1 MAALDVNA
9 VKARATA
16 FVKGFSPS
24 QLVII
29 GLLTV
34 VAGVGGV
41 SFLTWVTAPTYGV
54 LLAGLDAEDATAV
67 IAVLEEDGVPYEL
80 ASGGSTIMVPTDVV
94 DEQRLAVA
102 GEGLPA
108 GRTDSGWAAFDSQ
121 GLTSSTF
128 QQQVAYQR
136 AMETT
141 LSSSVAEIEGVRS
154 AKVQLALP
162 EKKLFT
168 EDRTP
173 ARASVLVTTDG
184 SLGDDAVQAMTHLVA
199 SSVPDLSAADVS
211 VTDSSGRLLTSD
223 GTGAGNDRTAKARA
237 ELETTLEAR
246 ATTMFDQLL
255 GPGKAVVRVN
265 AEIDQ
270 ANRTVDS
277 ETFDD
282 AKKSVGS
289 SSTAEETYTSVDGT
303 VLPGGVVTVVDDPAT
318 PVDEAAAGADPSY
331 RKAQTTQQNLV
342 SRVVERQ
349 VLAPGGVKRLTVA
362 VAVDR
367 NAANAPGAAEVQAM
381 VANAVGL
388 DPARGDTISVTTPAF
403 LQAPEEDA
411 AADEAATGPGR
422 AAALAPQV
430 LGGLLLLLVSVGLLR
445 TVRRG
450 VATEL
455 SPAEVTA
462 ALDRSGARAVGAGA
476 PAALAAGSVP
486 APRTEEEDLMAT
498 LDDPDEVAS
507 MLRGWLATTGG
518 DR

>member
-9 VKARATA
+9 IKARATA
-16 FVKGFSPS
+16 FFKGFSAS

-29 GLLTV
+29 VLLTA
-34 VAGVGGV
+34 VAAVGGV

-54 LLAGLDAEDATAV
+54 LLAGLDAQDATAV
-67 IAVLEEDGVPYEL
+67 IAKLEEDGVPYEL
-80 ASGGSTIMVPTDVV
+80 TSGGSTIMVPTAVMDA
-94 DEQRLAVA
+94 QRLAVA
-102 GEGLPA
+102 AEGLPA
-108 GRTDSGWAAFDSQ
+108 GKTDSGWAAFDGQ

-136 AMETT
+136 AMEAT
-141 LSSSVAEIEGVRS
+141 LSGAVGEIDGVRS
-154 AKVQLALP
+154 AEVHLALP

-168 EDRTP
+168 EDRKP

-184 SLGDDAVQAMTHLVA
+184 SLGDDAIEAMTHLVA

-223 GTGAGNDRTAKARA
+223 GAGAGNDRTAKARA
-237 ELETTLEAR
+237 ELETALEGR

-265 AEIDQ
+265 AEIDH

-289 SSTAEETYTSVDGT
+289 SSTAEETYTSDGT
-303 VLPGGVVTVVDDPAT
+303 QLPGGVVTVVDDPAT
-318 PVDEAAAGADPSY
+318 PVDEAAAAADPSY

-349 VLAPGGVKRLTVA
+349 VVAPGGVKRLTVA

-403 LQAPEEDA
+403 MQPAKTDA
-411 AADEAATGPGR
+411 AAEETASGPSR
-422 AAALAPQV
+422 IAELAPQV
-430 LGGLLLLLVSVGLLR
+430 LGGLLLLLVSFGLLR

-462 ALDRSGARAVGAGA
+462 ALDRSGARAVGPGA
-476 PAALAAGSVP
+476 VAALPAGPVP

-507 MLRGWLATTGG
+507 MLRGWLATTSG